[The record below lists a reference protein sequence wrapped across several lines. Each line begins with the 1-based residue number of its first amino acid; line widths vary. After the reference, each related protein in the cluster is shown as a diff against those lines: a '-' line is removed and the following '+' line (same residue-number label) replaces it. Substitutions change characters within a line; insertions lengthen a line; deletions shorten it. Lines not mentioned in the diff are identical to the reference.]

1 MNSTPY
7 GKHKSFHFQKLTHSQ
22 FKNRVKFESY
32 LSDIKNRKYRVT
44 FTKFRLSDHGQ
55 MIEKGRHKRPK
66 IPREQRFCPFCPTKV
81 EDEIH
86 FLTEC
91 IFYKNRNELLRAI
104 ETEVAHYINLSK
116 QAQFTFLMSQENK
129 NINDIVTSK
138 LPEWFTKRLEH
149 ADAK

>member
-1 MNSTPY
+1 
-7 GKHKSFHFQKLTHSQ
+7 
-22 FKNRVKFESY
+22 
-32 LSDIKNRKYRVT
+32 
-44 FTKFRLSDHGQ
+44 

-66 IPREQRFCPFCPTKV
+66 IPREHRFCPFCPTKV

-104 ETEVAHYINLSK
+104 ETEVPHFINPSK

-129 NINDIVTSK
+129 NINDIVTAR
-138 LPEWFTKRLEH
+138 LHEWFTKSLEH
-149 ADAK
+149 AAAK